1 VVATGVAVGLAA
13 LLVVHRQDSAAPVS
27 TPAGNTPAATGTPSS
42 PGVSPVEVKIARPKV
57 VRARIINGGHAVVL
71 RWRLSRAAR
80 DIPVFVHKAPG
91 DKRPVPL
98 KNGALTTTIGHLNP
112 KLGYCFQV
120 FTMVAP
126 GDPPTLAKAAPRCIR
141 GAVPR

>member
-1 VVATGVAVGLAA
+1 VGLGA

-27 TPAGNTPAATGTPSS
+27 TPASSAPAATGTPGAQ
-42 PGVSPVEVKIARPKV
+42 GVSPVEVKLARPRL
-57 VRARIINGGHAVVL
+57 VRARVVNGGHAVVL
-71 RWRLSRAAR
+71 RWRLSRAAH

-91 DKRPVPL
+91 DKRPVAL
-98 KNGALTTTIGHLNP
+98 KNGAVTTTIGHLNP

-120 FTMVAP
+120 FTMVSP
-126 GDPPTLAKAAPRCIR
+126 GDPPTLAKATPRCIR